1 MRQKTNSSLITPIVT
16 VVAVVVA
23 IVLSFIGSGVLGG
36 TPISEAADGALSA
49 EATPFAPAGPAFSI
63 WSVIY
68 VGLAAYAIFQLLPTQ
83 RASDRQARLR
93 PWAAF
98 SAVLNALWIGSIQLE
113 LLLVSVA
120 VIVVLLAVLLRIL
133 LILRATSPS
142 STTDVLFTHGTFG
155 LYLGWVWVATT
166 ANIAAWL
173 AALGFSTFSGWEW
186 AAVGILAVLAAAGL
200 GLAGFTRGY
209 LAPSLAISWGLAW
222 LAVARTDGEFSSPI
236 IVWAAAIAAAV
247 VLVGTVVLRVIAERR
262 RTQLNW

>member
-1 MRQKTNSSLITPIVT
+1 MT

-36 TPISEAADGALSA
+36 TPISEAVDGALSA

-83 RASDRQARLR
+83 RASDRLARLR

-120 VIVVLLAVLLRIL
+120 VIVVLLAALLRIL

-173 AALGFSTFSGWEW
+173 ATLGFSTFSGWEW
-186 AAVGILAVLAAAGL
+186 AAVGILAVVAAAGL

-222 LAVARTDGEFSSPI
+222 LAVARTDGEFSWPI
-236 IVWAAAIAAAV
+236 IVWAAAIAAVV
-247 VLVGTVVLRVIAERR
+247 VLVGTIMLRLVANHRR
-262 RTQLNW
+262 RKTSW